1 MTNKYLSNSDRKL
14 AILIDPESHEPSELT
29 GFIKAVVD
37 AEPDLILVGGSYIAN
52 SNIDDCIKEIMALTN
67 IPVILFPGH
76 MNQMSIHSDA
86 VLLLSLIS
94 GRNPD
99 LLIGQ
104 HVLAAPALS
113 RMKERVIPTGYILID
128 GGVST
133 SVSYISNTT
142 PIPSGKS
149 QLVASTAMAGEL
161 FGLKQIYLDAGSGAP
176 NPISTSTIRAVKSSI
191 QLPLI
196 VGGGIRTRAQA
207 NNAWEAGA
215 NLVVIGNVIEEKRDS
230 IKSFAK
236 NGKVSE
242 KPVNV

>member
-1 MTNKYLSNSDRKL
+1 
-14 AILIDPESHEPSELT
+14 
-29 GFIKAVVD
+29 
-37 AEPDLILVGGSYIAN
+37 
-52 SNIDDCIKEIMALTN
+52 
-67 IPVILFPGH
+67 
-76 MNQMSIHSDA
+76 
-86 VLLLSLIS
+86 
-94 GRNPD
+94 
-99 LLIGQ
+99 
-104 HVLAAPALS
+104 
-113 RMKERVIPTGYILID
+113 
-128 GGVST
+128 
-133 SVSYISNTT
+133 
-142 PIPSGKS
+142 
-149 QLVASTAMAGEL
+149 MAGEL
-161 FGLKQIYLDAGSGAP
+161 LGLKQIYLDAGSGAP

>member
-1 MTNKYLSNSDRKL
+1 MTNKYLSNSDQKL

-29 GFIKAVVD
+29 SFIKTVVD
-37 AEPDLILVGGSYIAN
+37 AQPDLILVGGSYIA
-52 SNIDDCIKEIMALTN
+52 SSCIDGCIKEIKAITN

-86 VLLLSLIS
+86 LLLLSLIS

-113 RMKERVIPTGYILID
+113 KIKERVIPTGYILID

-133 SVSYISNTT
+133 SVSYISNTS
-142 PIPSGKS
+142 PIPSGKI

-161 FGLKQIYLDAGSGAP
+161 LGLKQIYLDAGSGAL

-207 NNAWEAGA
+207 KNAWEAGA
-215 NLVVIGNVIEEKRDS
+215 NLVVIGNVIEENRDS

-236 NGKVSE
+236 NGMMSE
-242 KPVNV
+242 KPLNV